1 MQHICVH
8 TLAYINIY
16 LYLCTLFKKSRTN
29 IITLKNN
36 HMKQNFVISLALL
49 LATTLSAAQYC
60 GETITGTKLSHKATI
75 TCQSLGGDQYRFVFT
90 SEEAFTSYN
99 VGSNFYANINGVG
112 GFQVSQNLK
121 QSGNTLTCDMTSNQ
135 APTFYVGDFFVL
147 YSDGEEWYKIP
158 IDCDFTATCGDSGT
172 SGDSGDSGNSGTSG
186 DSDTPGDSGTPGPTP
201 GPNPGA
207 EGTCTG
213 HITNVDAF
221 YSNAD
226 KEHAIQSLTNG
237 ADWTVKSADNGSVE
251 VKMTFLDAI
260 EGMAAPY
267 LFTFDDKG
275 VLIGDP
281 IQMSGWDPA
290 TRTASHTVTGK
301 AAGSEFVFLVQVAC
315 GGGKVL
321 FSERV
326 LYVVGTDCS
335 AEGEDQQNLPTCSGD
350 SKAVDDYYTKN
361 SAAASGA
368 DVFTNGYTWMCQT
381 QENNDVKI
389 EVSFLDF
396 FPGMAAPQLFLFHN
410 VGGNEVLNG
419 DPIPMNWLGT
429 KALYTLKNQTP
440 DTQLRFLVQIAYE
453 LHILFTERITYTVGQ
468 NCEGQNPDPEGD
480 KEAVESVN
488 ANIAPATKV
497 LINGQLLLYR
507 NGTYYTTTGQ
517 TL

>member
-1 MQHICVH
+1 MYIMKHIFS
-8 TLAYINIY
+8 L
-16 LYLCTLFKKSRTN
+16 
-29 IITLKNN
+29 
-36 HMKQNFVISLALL
+36 SLALL
-49 LATTLSAAQYC
+49 LATSLSAKQYC

-75 TCQSLGGDQYRFVFT
+75 TCQSLGGDQYRFTFT

-99 VGSNFYANINGVG
+99 VGSNFHANINGVG
-112 GFQVSQNLK
+112 GYQVSQNLK

-135 APTFYVGDFFVL
+135 APTFYVGDFFVQ

-158 IDCDFTATCGDSGT
+158 TDCDFTATCGDTPQGGGSDGDKGQGSDGDKGQGSDGDKGQGGGT
-172 SGDSGDSGNSGTSG
+172 SG
-186 DSDTPGDSGTPGPTP
+186 PT
-201 GPNPGA
+201 PGA

-213 HITNVDAF
+213 HIDDVDKF

-226 KEHAIQSLTNG
+226 KDHAVQSLTKG
-237 ADWTVKSADNGSVE
+237 ADWSVKTTGNGSVE

-260 EGMAAPY
+260 DGMAAPY

-315 GGGKVL
+315 AGGKVL

-335 AEGEDQQNLPTCSGD
+335 KGDDGQQNLPTCSGE

-361 SAAASGA
+361 SPAASGS

-396 FPGMAAPQLFLFHN
+396 FPGMAAPQLFLFKN
-410 VGGNEVLNG
+410 EGGNEVLNG
-419 DPIPMNWLGT
+419 DPVAMNWLGT
-429 KALYTLKNQTP
+429 KALYTLKNQTK

-468 NCEGQNPDPEGD
+468 NCDGQNPNPNPNPEGD
-480 KEAVESVN
+480 KEAVESVR
-488 ANIAPATKV
+488 ADIAPATKV
-497 LINGQLLLYR
+497 LINGQLYLVR
-507 NGTYYTTTGQ
+507 DGVYYTTTGQ
-517 TL
+517 VL